1 MQPIIPK
8 NFFFIEDALIDLLHI
23 VSWKGFAR
31 YIFIT
36 APLSNICIACQN
48 YAPIEQ
54 QNNFYSD

>member
-8 NFFFIEDALIDLLHI
+8 NFFIEDAFIDLLHI